1 MSPGVIMIDAALKQ
15 GKKSGFSEVEAYREK
30 VERNEY
36 EQFFDYHADHSV
48 KKDRLMIRAF
58 WEYGD
63 PVGFSLSNP
72 GMESIRSAFL
82 DICSL
87 SVPDR
92 KHNYSHLL
100 PDSVDRI
107 QLDIF
112 DDSINLEDRQ
122 RFSDLVETIN
132 EILVTFPG
140 LTLKK
145 IYFSQSL
152 KKVYIGNTRQLNIK
166 YKKTNFNLKLKFS
179 MKDNIIEINRNTTCF
194 RNIDP
199 YKLIPRAFNLL
210 NSLTDNTRVNK
221 KVNHFIFSPE
231 ASVFVLNEFS
241 DHFKLDR
248 QEGLQNLRLS
258 SALNIADNP
267 FMNEQSGS
275 VPFDDEGVQSGEKN
289 LVEKG
294 IFYNAISNLEIAFQ
308 KHTGSSGNGFRSEI
322 SLFPRVRF
330 SNLYIKPSVVS
341 LNKLIQEVGQGILVS
356 LLKLKYTEK
365 NQYVFS
371 AYGFNFKEG
380 HIEEPVHFYFKTS
393 FVSYFVNLL
402 KVSREIKFFYN
413 TFNIGSPYILTEAK
427 WKSDNLFEI

>member
-1 MSPGVIMIDAALKQ
+1 MLPGVIMIDAVLKQ

-30 VERNEY
+30 VEKNEY

-48 KKDRLMIRAF
+48 KKDRLMVRAF

-107 QLDIF
+107 QLAIF
-112 DDSINLEDRQ
+112 DDSINLEDNQ

-140 LTLKK
+140 LILKK

-179 MKDNIIEINRNTTCF
+179 MKDNIIEINRNTTYF

-231 ASVFVLNEFS
+231 ASVFILNEFS

-294 IFYNAISNLEIAFQ
+294 IFYKAISNLEIAFQ

-380 HIEEPVHFYFKTS
+380 NIEEPVHFYFKTS